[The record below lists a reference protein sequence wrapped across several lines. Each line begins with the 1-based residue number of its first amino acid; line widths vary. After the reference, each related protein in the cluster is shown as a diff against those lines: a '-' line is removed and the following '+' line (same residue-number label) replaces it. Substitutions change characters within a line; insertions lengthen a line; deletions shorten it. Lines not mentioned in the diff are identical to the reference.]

1 MDMSCWWLGLQLVV
15 VVLQVDVQHLEED
28 SMSIDKDSMVDDS
41 TRDVVGGDAG
51 GLGGVDVAGLDGV
64 DVAGLGGA
72 RRTKGQAQT
81 LVAHCF
87 DSPSRQQNVQ
97 NHDRSGC

>member
-1 MDMSCWWLGLQLVV
+1 MV
-15 VVLQVDVQHLEED
+15 VVLQVDVQHSEED

-51 GLGGVDVAGLDGV
+51 GLGGV